1 MRFTLVS
8 SKQRNSTEPWGW
20 QDVSPKAR
28 KLQVV
33 PLKKV
38 RPWDPVPLWEERDPT
53 SSFGQ
58 HKGPVITWP
67 TPPHD
72 QPMSPTSSLVCKS
85 FPKTLLAASD
95 PAHTGR
101 VAAQHS
107 AKNGT
112 FSIICTVLCCCTM
125 REHPPWQQLF
135 PFVADVTLHLTRS
148 VWTRGNSTL
157 TSTCSRS
164 WMWGGG
170 ESIDSFSKGTLWAM
184 LMPT

>member
-1 MRFTLVS
+1 
-8 SKQRNSTEPWGW
+8 
-20 QDVSPKAR
+20 
-28 KLQVV
+28 
-33 PLKKV
+33 
-38 RPWDPVPLWEERDPT
+38 
-53 SSFGQ
+53 
-58 HKGPVITWP
+58 
-67 TPPHD
+67 
-72 QPMSPTSSLVCKS
+72 MSPTSSLVCKS

-170 ESIDSFSKGTLWAM
+170 INRQFQQRYIMSYANAYLTEMTLALSWK
-184 LMPT
+184 LMQLPYAKARTGPLTP